1 MPETLRASGAS
12 SQLRLTLAS
21 PQLWILVAFAILLA
35 AGAQLIGP
43 LVIPIGIASVTLLPM
58 IWGLLAGSVV
68 SGQRFRPFPIDLQ
81 HAATSLMGVGVL
93 VLGARLSFE
102 IGPQLPVVLQ
112 AGPALLLQEVGHL
125 LGTIALALPLA
136 VLLQMGPATIG
147 ATFSIDRET
156 SFAMVSERYGAD
168 SPQYRGVLS
177 MYVFGTIFGALL
189 VSLIASVTASL
200 GIFDPR
206 ALAMGAGVGSGS
218 MMAAAAAAIT
228 ASHPELEQEVLALA
242 ATSNLITVVLG
253 LYVGVWVA
261 LPLAERLY
269 RLLTRDRDGAVARRI
284 PREVAAEAEA
294 AGSDVGT
301 AEVEPTT
308 TQLKVAR
315 LIGKSPV
322 TMPLW
327 TTLSIIVGVGIVLS
341 AVASKT
347 FDPRVLVGYALIAA
361 VVLLSIGLSKLS
373 RGRIP
378 AIVTVMTA
386 GILSTAPFMPFGAWV
401 LEMVHAVDFLSITTF
416 VLTFA
421 GLSLGKDLPMLR
433 SIGWKIIPV
442 GFVAIASSFVLSVL
456 VAQVVLGAIG

>member
-1 MPETLRASGAS
+1 
-12 SQLRLTLAS
+12 
-21 PQLWILVAFAILLA
+21 
-35 AGAQLIGP
+35 
-43 LVIPIGIASVTLLPM
+43 
-58 IWGLLAGSVV
+58 
-68 SGQRFRPFPIDLQ
+68 
-81 HAATSLMGVGVL
+81 
-93 VLGARLSFE
+93 
-102 IGPQLPVVLQ
+102 
-112 AGPALLLQEVGHL
+112 
-125 LGTIALALPLA
+125 
-136 VLLQMGPATIG
+136 
-147 ATFSIDRET
+147 
-156 SFAMVSERYGAD
+156 
-168 SPQYRGVLS
+168 